1 MAENPW
7 FGLVEGR
14 LAEELVDHL
23 GDQAAQFASR
33 QGRRS
38 PDCLFGLRIDCG
50 KGPKEGRKCIQIK
63 VHNIL

>member
-14 LAEELVDHL
+14 LAGELVDHL

-33 QGRRS
+33 QCRGS
-38 PDCLFGLRIDCG
+38 PDCLFGRRVNRG
-50 KGPKEGRKCIQIK
+50 KGPKEGRKSIQIK